1 MRDTEVIS
9 WMHHLA
15 VSADSDVLAD
25 DLHSLANSFSEYAE
39 NGAIDDEI
47 ESLESDFQRDE
58 LDEYYSVM
66 DKHDVYDW
74 LVDEFEERGVNNIH
88 SNVAFT
94 VFPLSESNKKSNAVK
109 VSQSVAYDIE
119 LPDAPGGWEWK
130 SYGSRKQKNYLVKD
144 D

>member
-1 MRDTEVIS
+1 MNDTEVIS

-47 ESLESDFQRDE
+47 DE
-58 LDEYYSVM
+58 LEQGIVM

-74 LVDEFEERGVNNIH
+74 LVDELEQRGVNGAHGFISH
-88 SNVAFT
+88 VY
-94 VFPLSESNKKSNAVK
+94 FPLDYLDEKPPAIYVQESVVK
-109 VSQSVAYDIE
+109 DVDMPQSPA
-119 LPDAPGGWEWK
+119 GWEWK
-130 SYGSRKQKNYLVKD
+130 RYTNTREPNYLVKKQ
-144 D
+144 